1 MLEQRRSDVL
11 RALVEAH
18 IKTGEPVSSRAI
30 LEETDLGVSAAT
42 IRNDLASL
50 EREGY
55 VAQPHTSAGRIP
67 TPRAFRYYVDHVGP
81 GRLGSSDQRRIAAFF
96 SSVQL
101 ELSNLF
107 RATSQLLAEV
117 THYPSVVVSPGASG
131 EVVRGLHIVQV
142 SSQSLMA
149 VLVTDRG
156 RVIQHQLRWNESI
169 EPDEVADLER
179 LIARLLVGT
188 ELGRGPVSQDLFG
201 DQPRTVREVGLALM
215 TLLRQSA
222 ALPGEIYVGGT
233 RQMSDAWPNLGAV
246 HRVLEVLEREAELL
260 SLLVHASGVSIR
272 IGEEVPVAEGLDL
285 AVVSTTYE
293 AGGAEGSIGVIG
305 PMRMNYRATIS
316 AVQRVG
322 QALQDRISS

>member
-1 MLEQRRSDVL
+1 MLEDRRFDVL

-30 LEETDLGVSAAT
+30 LEEIDLGVSAAT
-42 IRNDLASL
+42 IRNDLATL

-55 VAQPHTSAGRIP
+55 VAQPHTSAGRVP
-67 TPRAFRYYVDHVGP
+67 TPRAFRYYVDHIGH
-81 GRLGSSDQRRIAAFF
+81 GRLQSADQKRIAAFF

-107 RATSQLLAEV
+107 RATSQLLADV
-117 THYPSVVVSPGASG
+117 THYPSVVVSPGVSN
-131 EVVRGLHIVQV
+131 EVVRGLHVV
-142 SSQSLMA
+142 PLSSQVLMA
-149 VLVTDRG
+149 VVVTDRG
-156 RVIQHQLRWNESI
+156 RVLQHQLRWNEPIGS
-169 EPDEVADLER
+169 DEVAALEGVAGR
-179 LIARLLVGT
+179 ALIGS
-188 ELGRGPVSQDLFG
+188 ELGRTPDSDLFG
-201 DQPRTVREVGLALM
+201 EQSGVVRELGTALM
-215 TLLRQSA
+215 TLVRHNA
-222 ALPGEIYVGGT
+222 ASPGEVFVGGT
-233 RQMSDAWPNLGAV
+233 RQMDAWPNLGSV

-260 SLLVHASGVSIR
+260 SLLAHASGVSIR

-316 AVQRVG
+316 AVERVG

>member
-1 MLEQRRSDVL
+1 MLEERRSDVL

-42 IRNDLASL
+42 VRNDLAAL
-50 EREGY
+50 ERDGY

-67 TPRAFRYYVDHVGP
+67 TPLAFRYYVDHVGP
-81 GRLGSSDQRRIAAFF
+81 GRLGVADQRRIAAFF

-117 THYPSVVVSPGASG
+117 THYPSVVVSPGVSN
-131 EVVRGLHIVQV
+131 EVVRGLHVVQI

-149 VLVTDRG
+149 VAVTDRG
-156 RVIQHQLRWNESI
+156 RVIQHQLRWNDAIES
-169 EPDEVADLER
+169 EEVGDLER
-179 LIARLLVGT
+179 VLARALVGS
-188 ELGRGPVSQDLFG
+188 ELSRDPDTHELWK
-201 DQPRTVREVGLALM
+201 DQTSTVRELGAVLLALF
-215 TLLRQSA
+215 RQHA
-222 ALPGEIYVGGT
+222 ASPGEVYVGGT
-233 RQMSDAWPNLGAV
+233 RQMADAWPSRGAV
-246 HRVLEVLEREAELL
+246 HQVFEVLEREAELL
-260 SLLVHASGVSIR
+260 NLLAHASGVSIL
-272 IGEEVPVAEGLDL
+272 IGEEVAEGLDL

-293 AGGAEGSIGVIG
+293 AGGAEGSVGVIG

-316 AVQRVG
+316 AVAEVSRG
-322 QALQDRISS
+322 LQDRIGS

>member
-1 MLEQRRSDVL
+1 MLEERRSDVL

-30 LEETDLGVSAAT
+30 LEATDLGVSAAT

-50 EREGY
+50 ERDGY

-67 TPRAFRYYVDHVGP
+67 TPRAFRYYVDQIGH
-81 GRLGSSDQRRIAAFF
+81 GRLGSSDQKRIAAFF

-117 THYPSVVVSPGASG
+117 THYPSVVVSPGVSS
-131 EVVRGLHIVQV
+131 EVVRGLHIVQL
-142 SSQSLMA
+142 SSQALMA
-149 VLVTDRG
+149 VVVTDRG
-156 RVIQHQLRWNESI
+156 RVIQHQLRWNEPI
-169 EPDEVADLER
+169 DVEHVANLER
-179 LIARLLVGT
+179 IVARSLVGT
-188 ELGRGPVSQDLFG
+188 ELGRGPEGDLFK
-201 DQPRTVREVGLALM
+201 DQPRAVGEIGLALM
-215 TLLRQSA
+215 ALLRHSA
-222 ALPGEIYVGGT
+222 ASPGEVYVGGT
-233 RQMSDAWPNLGAV
+233 RQMADSWPNLG
-246 HRVLEVLEREAELL
+246 RVLEVLEREAELL

-272 IGEEVPVAEGLDL
+272 IGEEVPVGEGLDL

-316 AVQRVG
+316 AVEKVG

>member
-30 LEETDLGVSAAT
+30 LAETDLGVSAAT

-50 EREGY
+50 ERDGY

-67 TPRAFRYYVDHVGP
+67 TPRAFRYYVDHIGP
-81 GRLGSSDQRRIAAFF
+81 GRLGSSDNKRIAAFF
-96 SSVQL
+96 SSVQY

-117 THYPSVVVSPGASG
+117 THYPSVVVSPAVSG
-131 EVVRGLHIVQV
+131 EVVRGLHIVQL
-142 SSQSLMA
+142 SSQALMA

-156 RVIQHQLRWNESI
+156 RVIQHQMRWNEEI
-169 EPDEVADLER
+169 GAEDVAELER
-179 LIARLLVGT
+179 IAARSLVGA
-188 ELGRGPVSQDLFG
+188 ELGRNPETHDLFG
-201 DQPRTVREVGLALM
+201 EQPAMVREVGQALM

-222 ALPGEIYVGGT
+222 NSPGEIYVGGT
-233 RQMSDAWPNLGAV
+233 REMAYGWPNLGAV

-316 AVQRVG
+316 AVEKVG

>member
-1 MLEQRRSDVL
+1 MLEERRSDVL

-50 EREGY
+50 ERDGY

-67 TPRAFRYYVDHVGP
+67 TPRAFRYYVDHIGP
-81 GRLGSSDQRRIAAFF
+81 GRLGSSDQKRIAAFF

-117 THYPSVVVSPGASG
+117 THYPSVVVSPGVSG
-131 EVVRGLHIVQV
+131 EIVRGLHVVQL

-156 RVIQHQLRWNESI
+156 RVIQHQLRWNDTVDAE
-169 EPDEVADLER
+169 EVGTLER
-179 LIARLLVGT
+179 LLARHLVGT
-188 ELGRGPVSQDLFG
+188 ELGRGPETPDLFAE
-201 DQPRTVREVGLALM
+201 QARTVREVGSALL
-215 TLLRQSA
+215 TLFRQSA
-222 ALPGEIYVGGT
+222 ASPGEVYVGGT
-233 RQMSDAWPNLGAV
+233 RQMADAWPSLASV
-246 HRVLEVLEREAELL
+246 HRVLEVIEREAELL
-260 SLLVHASGVSIR
+260 SLLAHASGVSIR
-272 IGEEVPVAEGLDL
+272 IGGEVPVAEGLDL

-305 PMRMNYRATIS
+305 PMRMNYRTTIS
-316 AVQRVG
+316 AVEKVG
-322 QALQDRISS
+322 QALQDRITS